1 MKKRYCRLATLLV
14 LMTCWSWNAHASLIS
29 VGINLSGPV
38 SGSGGFTWDDS
49 DNSFSGLL
57 VNLGAFGPFP
67 GGNNSPAA
75 SGGAG
80 SFNGTSF
87 TSQVQLLYPGFF
99 DIRLNPD
106 GSWFDTNGRLSGTY
120 SVGVPE
126 PGGLVLLG
134 LGLLG
139 LALRQRLATRQR
151 VLA

>member
-1 MKKRYCRLATLLV
+1 MKTRNLWMTVIGLL
-14 LMTCWSWNAHASLIS
+14 MACWSWNAHASLIS
-29 VGINLSGPV
+29 VGITLSGGN
-38 SGSGGFTWDDS
+38 SGSGSFTWDDS

-57 VNLGAFGPFP
+57 VNFAPFGPFT

-80 SFNGTSF
+80 SFTGTAF

-106 GSWFDTNGRLSGTY
+106 GSWSDTTGRLSGTY

-126 PGGLVLLG
+126 PGGLALLG

-139 LALRQRLATRQR
+139 FALRQRYFA
-151 VLA
+151 